1 MGHGSQELKMN
12 LTPTN
17 TVTAAYEAFGRRD
30 IPKIFALFAPDIEII
45 QSEELPWGGRFQ
57 GHEGARQFF
66 SKLTAWLNSTLEI
79 ERLISSG
86 DHVVAVGWTTGKV
99 NASGASYRVPVAHV
113 WKVRDGL
120 VRAGPVLHRQSRNA
134 GGSEP

>member
-1 MGHGSQELKMN
+1 MN

-120 VRAGPVLHRQSRNA
+120 VAQVQFFIDNPAMLAALNHEA
-134 GGSEP
+134 ATKEA